1 MAKKSEVNAK
11 LNHILIENF
20 VNLQKATTNLAVKF
34 ETLSDQISKLLQ
46 LFEISAK
53 SFGEKLATSDID
65 KDIEFLDKLNK
76 LLDQNKTIAKGLT
89 LMEERVREKIYGQ
102 VPQNPPQVK
111 PGFLPSPNREAV

>member
-53 SFGEKLATSDID
+53 SF
-65 KDIEFLDKLNK
+65 
-76 LLDQNKTIAKGLT
+76 
-89 LMEERVREKIYGQ
+89 
-102 VPQNPPQVK
+102 
-111 PGFLPSPNREAV
+111 